1 MQTLLGYIGEN
12 PAREG
17 LVDTPRR
24 VVEAFD
30 ELYQGYHQC
39 PAEVLNRTFGETAGY
54 DDFVLIR
61 DIEFTSQCEHHMMP
75 FYGKAHIAYTPV
87 ERVVGLSKLARLT
100 DIFAR
105 RLQTQEHLTAQI
117 AAAIDEILKPR
128 GVAVVIEAEH
138 TCMSVRG
145 VAKHGAMTFTSR
157 YTGMFRDNPAE
168 QARFLSMVRG
178 THATSP
184 RLKSRGTARVH
195 ILPEIHDIEEG
206 LTLQPK
212 FDASGLVTCVA
223 TDAVT
228 GEVLMVAHMNDEAL
242 RKTIASGRGL
252 VLQPLAPGAVAQRR
266 KLRPRP
272 ARGRDADGLRSGRD
286 LDPGRADRRGL
297 PHRPPLLFL
306 PRGERRPRAARNCR
320 FVDAEQAVRSEGG
333 LSAGCHRPPLRQMR
347 APLTRH

>member
-1 MQTLLGYIGEN
+1 MDALIKSLRPNSKTSDLKPSDLKPSETRPADGRPAELDPAEFLAAAVRADQPRPSRAEAESAVHTLLSYIGED
-12 PAREG
+12 PRREG
-17 LVDTPRR
+17 LLDTPRR

-54 DDFVLIR
+54 DDFVLVR

-75 FYGKAHIAYTPV
+75 FYGRAHIAYTPV

-128 GVAVVIEAEH
+128 GVAVLIEAEH

-168 QARFLSMVRG
+168 QERFLSMVR
-178 THATSP
+178 A
-184 RLKSRGTARVH
+184 
-195 ILPEIHDIEEG
+195 
-206 LTLQPK
+206 
-212 FDASGLVTCVA
+212 
-223 TDAVT
+223 
-228 GEVLMVAHMNDEAL
+228 
-242 RKTIASGRGL
+242 
-252 VLQPLAPGAVAQRR
+252 
-266 KLRPRP
+266 
-272 ARGRDADGLRSGRD
+272 
-286 LDPGRADRRGL
+286 
-297 PHRPPLLFL
+297 PHR
-306 PRGERRPRAARNCR
+306 
-320 FVDAEQAVRSEGG
+320 
-333 LSAGCHRPPLRQMR
+333 
-347 APLTRH
+347 

>member
-1 MQTLLGYIGEN
+1 MDALIKSLR
-12 PAREG
+12 PAANLDVKSNNETGAGNSPAELDPPSSWRPPSSRPAAPVARRGRSALSDAACAISARIRDREG
-17 LVDTPRR
+17 LLDTPRR

-39 PAEVLNRTFGETAGY
+39 PAEVLDRTFGETAGY
-54 DDFVLIR
+54 DDFVLVR

-117 AAAIDEILKPR
+117 AAAIDEVLKPR
-128 GVAVVIEAEH
+128 GVAVMIEAEH

-178 THATSP
+178 P
-184 RLKSRGTARVH
+184 SR
-195 ILPEIHDIEEG
+195 
-206 LTLQPK
+206 
-212 FDASGLVTCVA
+212 
-223 TDAVT
+223 
-228 GEVLMVAHMNDEAL
+228 
-242 RKTIASGRGL
+242 
-252 VLQPLAPGAVAQRR
+252 
-266 KLRPRP
+266 
-272 ARGRDADGLRSGRD
+272 
-286 LDPGRADRRGL
+286 
-297 PHRPPLLFL
+297 
-306 PRGERRPRAARNCR
+306 
-320 FVDAEQAVRSEGG
+320 
-333 LSAGCHRPPLRQMR
+333 
-347 APLTRH
+347 